1 MHNRLKE
8 LRKEKGLTQTELAQ
22 VINTNQSQYGKY
34 ENGKTNLSL
43 ENAKILADY
52 FGVSIPYLFGIDDNR
67 QILDFTGESLAK
79 GTMENDPALERII
92 QALRQSSFS
101 HTSEKLAHTGLQFL
115 TDYLEE
121 THQLR
126 LAYDDLLE
134 ENDQLKQTIASLKA
148 DLDRLN
154 QERSDDGA

>member
-1 MHNRLKE
+1 MTNFQSLVKNKKLSLKE
-8 LRKEKGLTQTELAQ
+8 ISEATDISYSTIGNYNQGTRVPNAQ
-22 VINTNQSQYGKY
+22 
-34 ENGKTNLSL
+34 
-43 ENAKILADY
+43 NAQILAKY
-52 FGVSIPYLFGIDDNR
+52 FNVSISYLLGLDDN
-67 QILDFTGESLAK
+67 LGLANEANV
-79 GTMENDPALERII
+79 ENDPALEKIN
-92 QALRQSSFS
+92 QTLKQSSFLN
-101 HTSEKLAHTGLQFL
+101 TSEKLAHTGLQFL

-126 LAYDDLLE
+126 LTYDDLLE